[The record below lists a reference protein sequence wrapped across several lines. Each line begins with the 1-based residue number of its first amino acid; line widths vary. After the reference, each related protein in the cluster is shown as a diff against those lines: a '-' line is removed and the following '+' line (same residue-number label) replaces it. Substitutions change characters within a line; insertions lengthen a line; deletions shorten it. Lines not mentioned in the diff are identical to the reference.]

1 MKGTKFLF
9 AIAVGVVILVA
20 ALLISALL
28 YFEPFQYRAD
38 DTPEGVVHNY
48 LLALQRKD
56 YERARS
62 YLLTTLP
69 GYPADV
75 EQFAADVDRLATD
88 ASRPPYDINWYKVEV
103 SLVVEPTQVFDDLAT
118 VLVRRTEL
126 QRRAPFDNE
135 QSSYTFYVNLQMVD
149 GAWKIS
155 WAERYWSDC
164 WSYRDYPGCR

>member
-1 MKGTKFLF
+1 MKAKFLF

-28 YFEPFQYRAD
+28 YFDRFQYQAD
-38 DTPEGVVHNY
+38 DTPEGAVHNY

-62 YLLTTLP
+62 YLQTTLP

-75 EQFAADVDRLATD
+75 EQFAADVDRLAAD

-103 SLVVEPTQVFDDLAT
+103 SLVVEPAQVFDDLAT
-118 VLVRRTEL
+118 VVVRRTEL

-135 QSSYTFYVNLQMVD
+135 PSSYTFYMNLQLVD

-164 WSYRDYPGCR
+164 WSYLDYPGCR